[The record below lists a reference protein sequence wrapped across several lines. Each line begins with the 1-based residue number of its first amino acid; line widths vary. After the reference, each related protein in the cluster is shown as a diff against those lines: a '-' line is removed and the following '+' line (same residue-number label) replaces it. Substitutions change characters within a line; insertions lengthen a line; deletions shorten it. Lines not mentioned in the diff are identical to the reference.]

1 MSMRLYDS
9 LSQEKKEFVPRDG
22 DHVTMYFCG
31 PTVYNYVHV
40 GNARPYVVSMVAK
53 RYFESLGY
61 RVTLVENITDID
73 DRIIQ
78 KGLAQGRTAREV
90 ADEFARAYR
99 EDTDR
104 LGLGRPDI
112 EPLATEHILEIIALI
127 AELVERGHAY
137 QSGSDVYFDVDSW
150 AEYGKLSK
158 QQVAEMRHGA
168 RIDPGEAK
176 ADPLDF
182 ALWKGAKPGEPAWN
196 SPWGPGR
203 PGWHIECSAM
213 SLKYLGMGFDIHG
226 GGRDLIF
233 PHHENEIAQAEGA
246 MAGGEASSGAAT
258 GGATA
263 ATPAAPAAEPFVR
276 FWMHNGML
284 NLRSEKMSKSLGNI
298 LTLRHI
304 LDEHRPEA
312 LITAF
317 LGSHYRSPLE
327 FSSELL
333 EETEQQVDRL
343 RNVFRELA
351 DRAAVTECAPHGAGD
366 SAAPAAPA
374 AGAAPA
380 AARGTAPAGARDTAR
395 GTDPLITAAAF
406 LEHLEVRR
414 RTFADSLA
422 DDLNTAAAL
431 AEVFALA
438 REVNAA
444 LAAGELSPE
453 AAARVRT
460 AMVDMVHIL
469 GLDAVAAG
477 EEAVPADVVAM
488 AEERQHCRAARDFAR
503 ADALRSSIAARGFEV
518 RDIPG
523 GYKIVPTR

>member
-1 MSMRLYDS
+1 MRLYDS
-9 LSQEKKEFVPRDG
+9 LSQVKKEFVPRDG

-90 ADEFARAYR
+90 ADEFAQAYR

-112 EPLATEHILEIIALI
+112 EPLATEHIREIIALI
-127 AELVERGHAY
+127 AGLVERGHAY
-137 QSGSDVYFDVDSW
+137 QSGPDVYFDVDSW

-182 ALWKGAKPGEPAWN
+182 ALWKGAKPGEPAWD

-263 ATPAAPAAEPFVR
+263 AAPAAEPFVR

-351 DRAAVTECAPHGAGD
+351 DRATATECAPGGVGD
-366 SAAPAAPA
+366 SATSGAPA
-374 AGAAPA
+374 AGAASA
-380 AARGTAPAGARDTAR
+380 AALGAARGA
-395 GTDPLITAAAF
+395 DPLIAGAAF
-406 LEHLEVRR
+406 LEHVEIRR
-414 RTFADSLA
+414 RAFADSLA

-453 AAARVRT
+453 AAARVRA
-460 AMVDMVHIL
+460 AMVDMVYIL
-469 GLDAVAAG
+469 GLDAVAGG

-488 AEERQHCRAARDFAR
+488 AEERQQCRATRDFAR
-503 ADALRSSIAARGFEV
+503 ADALRTSIAERGFEV

>member
-1 MSMRLYDS
+1 MRLYDS

-78 KGLAQGRTAREV
+78 KGNAQGRSSREV
-90 ADEFARAYR
+90 AEEFAQAYR

-112 EPLATEHILEIIALI
+112 EPLATEHIQEIVDLI
-127 AELVERGHAY
+127 AALVERGHAY
-137 QSGSDVYFDVDSW
+137 QSGPDVYFDVDSW
-150 AEYGKLSK
+150 AAYGKLSK

-168 RIDPGEAK
+168 RIDPGEEK

-182 ALWKGAKPGEPAWN
+182 ALWKGAKPGEPAWD

-246 MAGGEASSGAAT
+246 MAGGGLS
-258 GGATA
+258 GGAPTEGA
-263 ATPAAPAAEPFVR
+263 QSGDASQEPFVR

-284 NLRSEKMSKSLGNI
+284 NLREEKMSKSIGNI

-312 LITAF
+312 LIAAF

-333 EETEQQVDRL
+333 EESEQQVDRL

-351 DRAAVTECAPHGAGD
+351 DQ
-366 SAAPAAPA
+366 
-374 AGAAPA
+374 A
-380 AARGTAPAGARDTAR
+380 AASGCTPVVEGDAAAAATAPEGDARFLAH
-395 GTDPLITAAAF
+395 AA
-406 LEHLEVRR
+406 VRR
-414 RTFADSLA
+414 RAFTDALA

-431 AEVFALA
+431 AEVFGLA
-438 REVNAA
+438 REINAS
-444 LAAGELSPE
+444 LAGGGLSPE
-453 AAARVRT
+453 TAGRVR
-460 AMVDMVHIL
+460 AGMVEMVHVL
-469 GLDAVAAG
+469 GLDALAG
-477 EEAVPADVVAM
+477 GDEAIPVDIVAM
-488 AEERQHCRAARDFAR
+488 AEERRQCRAARDFAR
-503 ADALRSSIAARGFEV
+503 ADALRAAIAERGFEI
-518 RDIPG
+518 RDVPS
-523 GYKIVPTR
+523 GYKIVAAR